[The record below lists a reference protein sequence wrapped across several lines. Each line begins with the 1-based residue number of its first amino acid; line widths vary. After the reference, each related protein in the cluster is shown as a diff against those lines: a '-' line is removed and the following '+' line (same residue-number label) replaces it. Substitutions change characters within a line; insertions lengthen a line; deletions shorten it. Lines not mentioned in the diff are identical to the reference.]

1 MSQIEVERFLG
12 RILTDSDFRAR
23 AACSP
28 NSACIGEGIALSLVE
43 FSCLRQI
50 NYLMFS
56 HVAETLDD
64 AISRRLT
71 CQ

>member
-23 AACSP
+23 AANSLK
-28 NSACIGEGIALSLVE
+28 SACNSEGIALSPEEMSYL
-43 FSCLRQI
+43 LNI
-50 NYLMFS
+50 NYFMFS

-64 AISRRLT
+64 AIRRK
-71 CQ
+71 